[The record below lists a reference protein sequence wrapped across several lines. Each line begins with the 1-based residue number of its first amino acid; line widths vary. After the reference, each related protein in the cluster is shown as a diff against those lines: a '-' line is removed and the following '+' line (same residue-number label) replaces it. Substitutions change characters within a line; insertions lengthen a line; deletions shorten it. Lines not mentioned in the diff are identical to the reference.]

1 MKTFLVIA
9 VVLFGM
15 TPEVRCQP
23 DIVVKKESLSLTAP
37 DIDTLINLTG
47 KRVRFEFDTLY
58 FVNSILINDYLEII
72 QKYNELYSTAGDL
85 IDYMENFNR
94 SMETDFKLLTNNI
107 DRSYQMIRDS
117 LNVNNVR
124 LDKWKSEN
132 SRLISLNNQ
141 LNIDLTQ
148 VREQMKSEQWN
159 SFGKKMLYGGG
170 GIVAGIG
177 ISALFVLISK

>member
-15 TPEVRCQP
+15 TLEVRCQP
-23 DIVVKKESLSLTAP
+23 DIVVKKESLNLASP
-37 DIDTLINLTG
+37 DVDTLLNIAG

-58 FVNSILINDYLEII
+58 FVNSILINDYLDII
-72 QKYNELYSTAGDL
+72 RKYNELYSMSGDM

-94 SMETDFKLLTNNI
+94 SMKTDFKLLTDNI
-107 DRSYQMIRDS
+107 DRSYHMIRDS

-132 SRLISLNNQ
+132 SKLISLNNQ

-148 VREQMKSEQWN
+148 VREQMKSERWN

-170 GIVAGIG
+170 GLVAGIG
-177 ISALFVLISK
+177 ISALVVLISK

>member
-1 MKTFLVIA
+1 MKTFIVLA
-9 VVLFGM
+9 VAFFGL
-15 TPEVRCQP
+15 TLEVRCQP
-23 DIVVKKESLSLTAP
+23 DIVVKKETLSLTAP
-37 DIDTLINLTG
+37 DIDTLTSLTG

-58 FVNSILINDYLEII
+58 FVNPVLINDYLDII
-72 QKYNELYSTAGDL
+72 RKYNELYSTAGDL

-94 SMETDFKLLTNNI
+94 SMESDFKSLTNNI

-132 SRLISLNNQ
+132 SRLISINNQ

-148 VREQMKSEQWN
+148 VREQLKSEKWS

-170 GIVAGIG
+170 GIVVGVGLSAI
-177 ISALFVLISK
+177 ISLVSK